1 MTFSG
6 RPMGRPMPD
15 TMGPGGF
22 GLGLPFTR
30 TPQEQAIEGYERKK
44 KQEEAIKQK
53 VGEFGRAVTGTRVA
67 KFAGGLAGGA
77 GGTVLGTKG
86 GAAAGGMIGAAVGGP
101 VGAIVGAPLGA
112 AVGGVAGGLAGG
124 AAGEKVGESIGEVGE
139 RRKAGDIARTAFG
152 GGAITGD
159 MGDRRSPTE
168 EMVMG
173 NPMASPFAADS
184 VRMPQDLQAGYM
196 HMNRFGSPLPIHGLG
211 TPGRTT
217 MAQDVQDGNLVM
229 QHRMRVANRNPVGM
243 SRVPFLNMDP
253 MDYAMVD

>member
-1 MTFSG
+1 MSQRPGTPFD
-6 RPMGRPMPD
+6 RPMGTPIGSVFPM
-15 TMGPGGF
+15 
-22 GLGLPFTR
+22 PFTR
-30 TPQEQAIEGYERKK
+30 TPEERAVEGLERKRE
-44 KQEEAIKQK
+44 QEEAIKRK
-53 VGEFGRAVTGTRVA
+53 VGEFGRAVTGTKVA
-67 KFAGGLAGGA
+67 RFAGDIAGSAGGS
-77 GGTVLGTKG
+77 VLGTKG

-112 AVGGVAGGLAGG
+112 AAGGIAGGLAGG
-124 AAGEKVGESIGEVGE
+124 ALGRSVAGGLGEMGE
-139 RRKAGDIARTAFG
+139 RRKVDDIARTAFG

-159 MGDRRSPTE
+159 MADRRAPTE

-217 MAQDVQDGNLVM
+217 MAQDIQDGNLVM
-229 QHRMRVANRNPVGM
+229 QHRMQVANRNPIGM
-243 SRVPFLNMDP
+243 SRVPFLGNP